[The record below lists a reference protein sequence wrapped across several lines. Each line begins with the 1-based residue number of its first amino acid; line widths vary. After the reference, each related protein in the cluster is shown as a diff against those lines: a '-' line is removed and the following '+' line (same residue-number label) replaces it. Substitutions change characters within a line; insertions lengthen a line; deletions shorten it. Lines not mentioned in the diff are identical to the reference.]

1 MEPVT
6 TTAMLG
12 TVVGHLTKTLKDNKS
27 IQDFFKD
34 FTEAAVA
41 WIRPVFLKDDDS
53 PKEVLENLKQNP
65 DSQPRQDAVKNA
77 LAIALEENPQ
87 AEKWLKEMSDVIQ
100 QNHPGIFNINNQGA
114 TIGQQNIGSTV
125 TNPGTNFNMK

>member
-6 TTAMLG
+6 TTAMIG
-12 TVVGHLTKTLKDNKS
+12 TVVGYLAKTLKDNKS

-34 FTEAAVA
+34 FTDAAVA

-77 LAIALEENPQ
+77 IAIALEENPQ
-87 AEKWLKEMSDVIQ
+87 AEKWLKEMSEVIRK
-100 QNHPGIFNINNQGA
+100 NHPDFFRIDNTGA
-114 TIGQQNIGSTV
+114 SIGQQNIGSTV
-125 TNPGTNFNMK
+125 TNTGANFNIK

>member
-6 TTAMLG
+6 TTAMIG
-12 TVVGHLTKTLKDNKS
+12 TVAGYLAKTLKDNKS

-34 FTEAAVA
+34 FTDATVA
-41 WIRPVFLKDDDS
+41 WIRPVFLKDDETPRD
-53 PKEVLENLKQNP
+53 VLANLQQNP

-100 QNHPGIFNINNQGA
+100 KNHPGVFNIDNKGA
-114 TIGQQNIGSTV
+114 NIGQQNIGSAV
-125 TNPGTNFNMK
+125 TNTGANFNIK